1 MKTRGEGRAA
11 DEETRRPEDDF
22 SHGKRGGT
30 ARRDAQGA
38 NGVVI
43 APAVRDV
50 GPDGGAGNEAL
61 RARSPVPAPAKSDHG
76 GKLMAIGDDSVMA
89 TGRAAARQGGG
100 AWRHAER
107 PCVRDP
113 KNRHVRGLTP

>member
-11 DEETRRPEDDF
+11 DGDTIRPDYDF

-38 NGVVI
+38 NEVVI

-61 RARSPVPAPAKSDHG
+61 RARSPLPA
-76 GKLMAIGDDSVMA
+76 
-89 TGRAAARQGGG
+89 
-100 AWRHAER
+100 
-107 PCVRDP
+107 
-113 KNRHVRGLTP
+113 